1 MKMSEK
7 SKCKAE
13 GEILRKH
20 SRSYVEDGFYPTTKQ
35 LLFAAICN
43 RKRFLEM
50 PLSITRQQKIP
61 L

>member
-13 GEILRKH
+13 DEILRKH
-20 SRSYVEDGFYPTTKQ
+20 SLSYVEDGFYPTTKQ

-50 PLSITRQQKIP
+50 P
-61 L
+61 